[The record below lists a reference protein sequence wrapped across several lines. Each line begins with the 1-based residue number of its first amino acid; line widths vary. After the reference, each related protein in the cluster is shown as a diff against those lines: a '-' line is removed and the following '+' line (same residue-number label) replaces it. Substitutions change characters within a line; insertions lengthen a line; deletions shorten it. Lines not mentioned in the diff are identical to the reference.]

1 MRMPTECK
9 AVHHGC
15 FTLLAGWDSP
25 APPPGCDFYEPS
37 VSPACRR
44 LFSKSAKYGVTHSAN
59 HLPGLEKCPPFVIVS
74 TVADAAPH
82 SEALGILW
90 GLKDDFSL
98 AGVLQPHF
106 AAHIK

>member
-1 MRMPTECK
+1 MVALRFLPGGT
-9 AVHHGC
+9 
-15 FTLLAGWDSP
+15 
-25 APPPGCDFYEPS
+25 APHRLRGAILYEPS
-37 VSPACRR
+37 ERPACRR
-44 LFSKSAKYGVTHSAN
+44 LSSKSAKYGVTHSAN
-59 HLPGLEKCPPFVIVS
+59 HLPGLEECPPFVIVS

>member
-1 MRMPTECK
+1 MRMQTVCK

-106 AAHIK
+106 AAHTM

>member
-1 MRMPTECK
+1 MIS
-9 AVHHGC
+9 ADI
-15 FTLLAGWDSP
+15 LLKSHF
-25 APPPGCDFYEPS
+25 FY
-37 VSPACRR
+37 
-44 LFSKSAKYGVTHSAN
+44 
-59 HLPGLEKCPPFVIVS
+59 